1 MGIEGDFDDSA
12 LLGRSGFGHDSVSYI
27 MREGLHLSCGVGI
40 NVGALMFN
48 M

>member
-27 MREGLHLSCGVGI
+27 MSGRS
-40 NVGALMFN
+40 AS
-48 M
+48 